1 MVQHD
6 IFLFPFF
13 LLFLFHRAALGLT
26 VRPAKPACEAEGF
39 CPPAGGGEE
48 GQVPQGSLS
57 GRYRFSHR
65 GRCPHPPAPHQSHRA
80 TRVAPVLAGPG
91 QPGAAV
97 RLPGRP
103 GGGSSQGPG
112 PSVCLSGGW
121 PDRPDRSWLRTAGA
135 PTTLAK
141 GDTRPRPSAST
152 Q

>member
-39 CPPAGGGEE
+39 CPPAGGG
-48 GQVPQGSLS
+48 GAGTPRLPVGSLQVFSPGPLPPPTSPAPGPQGHSS
-57 GRYRFSHR
+57 GASSR
-65 GRCPHPPAPHQSHRA
+65 GAGSAWGRRAPSRSA
-80 TRVAPVLAGPG
+80 GRGKLARPR
-91 QPGAAV
+91 PV
-97 RLPGRP
+97 RLPQR
-103 GGGSSQGPG
+103 
-112 PSVCLSGGW
+112 GW
-121 PDRPDRSWLRTAGA
+121 PDRPDRSWLRTAGP